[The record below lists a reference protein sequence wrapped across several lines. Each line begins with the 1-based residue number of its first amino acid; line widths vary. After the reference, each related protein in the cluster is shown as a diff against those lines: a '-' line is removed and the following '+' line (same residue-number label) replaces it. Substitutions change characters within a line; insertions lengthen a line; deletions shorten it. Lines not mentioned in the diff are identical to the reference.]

1 MIALFWVCLFI
12 IFYAF
17 VGYGIFLFVLLL
29 LKRLVY
35 KPESTLY
42 SFTELPS
49 VTLIIAAYNEG
60 SIIRKKIE
68 NTLLL
73 SYPLNKLNYIIVT
86 DGSTDNSAVIVAE
99 YPQIILLHREGRTGK
114 INAVHRAM
122 QQVNTEIVIFTD
134 ANTFLN
140 QDALINIS
148 RHYKNQLVGA
158 VAGEKRV
165 QIDQKSDATAGE
177 GIYWKYESKLKKWDS
192 DLNSVVGAAGELF
205 SIRTSLYEP
214 VEKDT
219 LLDDFI
225 ISMRIAAKG
234 FKIVYEPEAFA
245 METSSENIKEELKRK
260 VRIAAGGIQSILR
273 LKELLNV
280 FRYPMLSFQYI
291 SHRVLRW
298 TVIPFLIIFVFAL
311 NILIIIR
318 GSSVLYLIFFS
329 GQIVFYM
336 AAALGW
342 LLEKRQ
348 LRNKFLFIPYYFV
361 LMNYAVLA
369 GIKRFYT
376 GAQQVTWDK
385 AKRKASN

>member
-49 VTLIIAAYNEG
+49 VTLIIAAYNEE
-60 SIIRKKIE
+60 SIIREKIE

-73 SYPLNKLNYIIVT
+73 SYPLNKLNYIVVT

-99 YPQIILLHREGRTGK
+99 YPQIILMHREGRTGK

-165 QIDQKSDATAGE
+165 RIDQKSDATAGE

-280 FRYPMLSFQYI
+280 FRYPILSFQYI

-329 GQIVFYM
+329 GQIIFYM

>member
-49 VTLIIAAYNEG
+49 VTLIIAAYNEE
-60 SIIRKKIE
+60 SIIREKIE

-73 SYPLNKLNYIIVT
+73 SYPLNKLNYIVVT

-165 QIDQKSDATAGE
+165 RIDQKSDATAGE

-329 GQIVFYM
+329 GQIIFYM

>member
-49 VTLIIAAYNEG
+49 VTLIIAAYNEE
-60 SIIRKKIE
+60 SIIREKIE

-73 SYPLNKLNYIIVT
+73 SYPLNKLNYIVVT

-99 YPQIILLHREGRTGK
+99 YPQIILMHREGRTGK

-122 QQVNTEIVIFTD
+122 QQVNSEIVIFTD

-165 QIDQKSDATAGE
+165 RIDQKSDATAGE

>member
-49 VTLIIAAYNEG
+49 VTLIIAAYNEE
-60 SIIRKKIE
+60 SIIREKIE

-73 SYPLNKLNYIIVT
+73 SYPLNKLNYIVVT

-99 YPQIILLHREGRTGK
+99 YPQIILMHREGRTGK

-165 QIDQKSDATAGE
+165 RIDQKSDATAGE

-280 FRYPMLSFQYI
+280 FRYPILSFQYI

-311 NILIIIR
+311 NILIIIQ

-329 GQIVFYM
+329 GQIIFYM

>member
-49 VTLIIAAYNEG
+49 VTLIIAAYNEE

-73 SYPLNKLNYIIVT
+73 SYPLNKLNYIVVT

>member
-49 VTLIIAAYNEG
+49 VTLIIAAYNEE
-60 SIIRKKIE
+60 SIIREKIE

-73 SYPLNKLNYIIVT
+73 SYPLNKLNYIVVT

-165 QIDQKSDATAGE
+165 RIDQKSDATAGE

-280 FRYPMLSFQYI
+280 FRYPILSFQYI

-329 GQIVFYM
+329 GQIIFYM

>member
-17 VGYGIFLFVLLL
+17 VGYGIFLFILLL
-29 LKRLVY
+29 LKRLLY

-73 SYPLNKLNYIIVT
+73 SYPLNKLNYIVVT

-140 QDALINIS
+140 QAALINIS

-165 QIDQKSDATAGE
+165 RIDQKSDATAGE

-280 FRYPMLSFQYI
+280 FRYPILSFQYI

>member
-73 SYPLNKLNYIIVT
+73 SYPLNKLNYIVVT

-165 QIDQKSDATAGE
+165 RIDQKSDATAGE

>member
-73 SYPLNKLNYIIVT
+73 SYPLNKLNYIVVT

-165 QIDQKSDATAGE
+165 RIDQKSDATAGE

-280 FRYPMLSFQYI
+280 FRYPILSFQYI

-311 NILIIIR
+311 NILIIIQ

-329 GQIVFYM
+329 GQIIFYM

>member
-49 VTLIIAAYNEG
+49 VTLIIAAYNEE
-60 SIIRKKIE
+60 SIIREKIE

-73 SYPLNKLNYIIVT
+73 SYPLNKLNYIVVT

-99 YPQIILLHREGRTGK
+99 YPQIILMHREGRTGK

-122 QQVNTEIVIFTD
+122 QQVNSEIVIFTD

-165 QIDQKSDATAGE
+165 WIDQKSDATAGE

-280 FRYPMLSFQYI
+280 FRYPILSFQYI

-329 GQIVFYM
+329 GQIIFYM

>member
-73 SYPLNKLNYIIVT
+73 SYPLNKLNYIVVT

-165 QIDQKSDATAGE
+165 RIDQKSDATAGE

-329 GQIVFYM
+329 GQIIFYM

>member
-49 VTLIIAAYNEG
+49 VTLIIAAYNEE
-60 SIIRKKIE
+60 SIIREKIE

-73 SYPLNKLNYIIVT
+73 SYPLNKLNYIVVT

-99 YPQIILLHREGRTGK
+99 YPQIILMHREGRTGK

-122 QQVNTEIVIFTD
+122 QQVNSEIVIFTD

-165 QIDQKSDATAGE
+165 RIDQKSDATAGE

-280 FRYPMLSFQYI
+280 FRYPILSFQYI

-311 NILIIIR
+311 NILIIIQ

-329 GQIVFYM
+329 GQIIFYM

>member
-49 VTLIIAAYNEG
+49 VTLIIAAYNEE

>member
-49 VTLIIAAYNEG
+49 VTLIIAAYNEE
-60 SIIRKKIE
+60 SIIREKIE

-73 SYPLNKLNYIIVT
+73 SYPLNKLNYIVVT

-177 GIYWKYESKLKKWDS
+177 GMYWKYESKLKQWDS

>member
-49 VTLIIAAYNEG
+49 VTLIIAAYNEE

-73 SYPLNKLNYIIVT
+73 SYPLNKLNYIVVT

-165 QIDQKSDATAGE
+165 RIDQKSDATAGE

>member
-73 SYPLNKLNYIIVT
+73 SYPLNKLNYIVVT

-122 QQVNTEIVIFTD
+122 QQVNSEIVIFTD

-165 QIDQKSDATAGE
+165 WIDEKSDATAGE

-280 FRYPMLSFQYI
+280 FRYPILSFQYI

-329 GQIVFYM
+329 VQIIFYM

>member
-73 SYPLNKLNYIIVT
+73 SYPLNKLNYIVVT

-165 QIDQKSDATAGE
+165 WIDQKSDATAGE

-273 LKELLNV
+273 LKELLNF

-329 GQIVFYM
+329 GQIIFYM